1 MVTTGGSTT
10 SITRNPISPEL
21 SCINSGGIVI
31 AASNW
36 HPFSSMNFDFSERE
50 STEKSIE
57 IAYHAEL
64 KGIHPLV
71 NVYITMEDHHL
82 YIMGKSTNEITIFNS
97 KL

>member
-1 MVTTGGSTT
+1 
-10 SITRNPISPEL
+10 
-21 SCINSGGIVI
+21 
-31 AASNW
+31 
-36 HPFSSMNFDFSERE
+36 MNFDFSERE

>member
-1 MVTTGGSTT
+1 MVTWGVYH
-10 SITRNPISPEL
+10 IQIFRIVNHLKPFPISPEL

-36 HPFSSMNFDFSERE
+36 HPFSAMIFDFSERE

-71 NVYITMEDHHL
+71 NVYIT
-82 YIMGKSTNEITIFNS
+82 IWKITIF
-97 KL
+97 